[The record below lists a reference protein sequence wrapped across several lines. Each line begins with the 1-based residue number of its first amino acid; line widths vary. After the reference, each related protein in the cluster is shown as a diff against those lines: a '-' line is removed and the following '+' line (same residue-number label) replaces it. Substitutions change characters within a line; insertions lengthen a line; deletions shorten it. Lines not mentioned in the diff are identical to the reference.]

1 MGATIGSMEDG
12 SGVED
17 IVLTELVNSAW
28 TVLLFDELKDYWLAQ
43 KVIQFAIDCENPMV
57 LELCMRNPE
66 YALLLADVIARVQR
80 DRKDT
85 NEYLW
90 ANGFIRVV
98 ISEEIIKV
106 AAAVAINEVRAVVGG
121 LVEAIVV
128 GKF

>member
-1 MGATIGSMEDG
+1 
-12 SGVED
+12 
-17 IVLTELVNSAW
+17 LTELVNSAW
-28 TVLLFDELKDYWLAQ
+28 TVLLFDELKDDWLAQ
-43 KVIQFAIDCENPMV
+43 KVIQFANDCENPMV